1 MKTVPLLPY
10 PIGNHL
16 SDKARGGDRTSAQGG
31 FIGKGDIELLKFVG
45 KQIIQLEI
53 KKHNTIVKILDT
65 FFMITIFKHYIKKSA
80 NYTLVNSSL

>member
-16 SDKARGGDRTSAQGG
+16 SDKACGGDRTSAQGG

-45 KQIIQLEI
+45 K
-53 KKHNTIVKILDT
+53 
-65 FFMITIFKHYIKKSA
+65 
-80 NYTLVNSSL
+80 

>member
-10 PIGNHL
+10 PIGKHL

-45 KQIIQLEI
+45 KYNW
-53 KKHNTIVKILDT
+53 K
-65 FFMITIFKHYIKKSA
+65 
-80 NYTLVNSSL
+80 

>member
-10 PIGNHL
+10 PMGNHL
-16 SDKARGGDRTSAQGG
+16 SDKARGGDRISAQGV
-31 FIGKGDIELLKFVG
+31 FLGKGDIELLKFVG
-45 KQIIQLEI
+45 KQIIQLE
-53 KKHNTIVKILDT
+53 KQNTIVKILDT